1 MEINMLDHD
10 FLKHAVSALAFLSEA
25 APKQMIAVKDLNSV
39 IIFCSD
45 YLSTLTGLSPNQLLG
60 KKVWLS
66 LYDNDMDFEKIIVEE
81 DQVIINSREPK
92 LVLKINRFCQGLMPY
107 LAIKMP
113 IINPKTNNVVGV
125 LFQGWEICT
134 TALTT
139 HLTNTS
145 QSQNKT
151 KNLSNR
157 PKLSKREKEVI
168 FFFMANLSSQEI
180 AEILHKIGGK
190 PIAKSTVDSLF
201 NDQLYAKFDVYSRI
215 TLYKKL
221 QSLGYDQ
228 LIPKELLST
237 KSIMLD
243 IMKAY

>member
-1 MEINMLDHD
+1 MLDQD
-10 FLKHAVSALAFLSEA
+10 FLKRAISAAAFLSEA
-25 APKQMIAVKDLNSV
+25 TPKQMIAVRDLNSV

-45 YLSTLTGLSPNQLLG
+45 YLSTMTGLPLDQLLG
-60 KKVWLS
+60 KKIWLS
-66 LYDNDMDFEKIIVEE
+66 LYDNDMDFEKVIVDE
-81 DQVIINSREPK
+81 DQVIINGREPK
-92 LVLKINRFCQGLMPY
+92 LVLKINRFCQGLTPY
-107 LAIKMP
+107 LAIKTP
-113 IINPKTNNVVGV
+113 IINPETNHVVGV

-139 HLTNTS
+139 HLISTL
-145 QSQNKT
+145 QSPKKI
-151 KNLSNR
+151 KNVSNQQ
-157 PKLSKREKEVI
+157 KLSKREKEVI

-180 AEILHKIGGK
+180 SEMLYKIGGK
-190 PIAKSTVDSLF
+190 SITKSTVDSIF

-215 TLYKKL
+215 ALYKKL
-221 QSLGYDQ
+221 QSLGYEQ

>member
-1 MEINMLDHD
+1 MIDQD
-10 FLKHAVSALAFLSEA
+10 FLKRAIAAAAFLSEA
-25 APKQMIAVKDLNSV
+25 APKQMIAVRDLNSV

-45 YLSTLTGLSPNQLLG
+45 YLSTLTGIPLNQLLG
-60 KKVWLS
+60 KKIWLS
-66 LYDNDMDFEKIIVEE
+66 LYDNDMDFEKIIVDE
-81 DQVIINSREPK
+81 DQLIVNSREPK
-92 LVLKINRFCQGLMPY
+92 LVLKINRFCQGLTPY
-107 LAIKMP
+107 LAIKTP
-113 IINPKTNNVVGV
+113 IINPETNHVVGV
-125 LFQGWEICT
+125 LFQGLEICT
-134 TALTT
+134 TALTA
-139 HLTNTS
+139 HLTSTL
-145 QSQNKT
+145 QSPKKI
-151 KNLSNR
+151 KNVSNQ

-180 AEILHKIGGK
+180 AEMLYKIGGK
-190 PIAKSTVDSLF
+190 SITKSTVDSIF

-215 TLYKKL
+215 ALYKKL

>member
-1 MEINMLDHD
+1 
-10 FLKHAVSALAFLSEA
+10 
-25 APKQMIAVKDLNSV
+25 MITVKDLNSV
-39 IIFCSD
+39 IVFCSD
-45 YLSTLTGLSPNQLLG
+45 YLSTLTGVSLNQLLG
-60 KKVWLS
+60 KKIWLS
-66 LYDNDMDFEKIIVEE
+66 LYDNDMNFEKIIVDE

-107 LAIKMP
+107 LAIKAP
-113 IINPKTNNVVGV
+113 IINPETNHVVGV

-139 HLTNTS
+139 HLTSTF
-145 QSQNKT
+145 QSHKKT
-151 KNLSNR
+151 KNLSDR

-180 AEILHKIGGK
+180 AEMLHIIGGK
-190 PIAKSTVDSLF
+190 PISKSTVDSIF
-201 NDQLYAKFDVYSRI
+201 NDQLYEKFDIYSRI
-215 TLYKKL
+215 ALYKKL

-228 LIPKELLST
+228 LIPKELLSI

-243 IMKAY
+243 LMKAY